1 MLSISVRR
9 KLNRILASTEL
20 YDPLTNSFAS
30 GPSMHAGREE
40 HSATMIA
47 AGASAGQ
54 ILIAG
59 GRGSNDFLASTE
71 IYDPLPSRFMDGP
84 KMKTVGIDHTA
95 TAIGSPG
102 ANLGK
107 ILLAGGYGVTEE
119 VNSTELY
126 DPASNTLSPGPSMRD
141 PRTLHTAT
149 VIVSGPNAG
158 KVLLAGGN
166 GSSFASDKFYSGTL
180 ASTELYDPAS
190 NTFVSGPSMSVARYS
205 ATATVIVSGP
215 NAGKIL
221 IAGGFDE
228 GGKPVFSTE
237 LYDPSTNRFTPG
249 PAMNVAREGHTT
261 TVITAGPNAEK
272 ILIAGGLDTNG
283 QHLAS
288 TDLYDPLTNTFAVGP
303 TMRVARSEH
312 TATAIASGRSAG
324 MILLAGGVGYPGVL
338 ASAELYDPA
347 TNKFARP
354 PKTPEMAI
362 ELLPADAFQ

>member
-1 MLSISVRR
+1 
-9 KLNRILASTEL
+9 
-20 YDPLTNSFAS
+20 
-30 GPSMHAGREE
+30 
-40 HSATMIA
+40 MIA

-283 QHLAS
+283 QYLAS